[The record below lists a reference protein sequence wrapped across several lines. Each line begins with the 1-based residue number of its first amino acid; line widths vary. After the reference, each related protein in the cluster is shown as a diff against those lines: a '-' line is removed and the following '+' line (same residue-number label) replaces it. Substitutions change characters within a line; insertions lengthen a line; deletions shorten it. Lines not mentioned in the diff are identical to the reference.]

1 MKSLNKILL
10 FIVLSQFA
18 GTSLWF
24 AGNAVVKD
32 IIAAFSLPADA
43 LSYITSAVQLGFI
56 AGTLVSAIF
65 AIADRFSPSKVFFLC
80 ALFGAISNLSLLWA
94 DSLLLIL
101 LSRFITG
108 FFLAGIYPV
117 GMKIAA
123 DYHDKGLGKA
133 LGYLVGAL
141 VFGTAFPHFVNA
153 WMAGLNWKYV
163 IAVVSAIAVC
173 GGLLVLLFIPDGPY
187 RRMGSKPDFKAA
199 FRLFGNKQFRST
211 AIGYFGHMWELYTFW
226 TLVPVVL
233 TAYLS
238 ANGMNLQQLSIYSFT
253 IIAVGSIG
261 CVAGGYIALK
271 KGSAKTA
278 FAALLISSLCCL
290 SLVFFIQ
297 LPFVLFFAFML
308 VWGMAVVADSPQFT
322 TLVAQSVDAGIR
334 GSALTIVNSIGF
346 AITVVS
352 IQTITLLKSYID
364 IQYVFLLLAI
374 GPLIGLWGI
383 RKAFSKPYSL

>member
-1 MKSLNKILL
+1 VKPSQRILL
-10 FIVLSQFA
+10 LIVLSQFA

-32 IIAAFSLPADA
+32 IITAFSLPADA

-56 AGTLVSAIF
+56 TGTLVSAMF
-65 AIADRFSPSKVFFLC
+65 TVADRFSPSKVFFLC
-80 ALFGAISNLSLLWA
+80 ALSGAFSNLGLLLA
-94 DSLLLIL
+94 DSLSLIL

-108 FFLAGIYPV
+108 FFLAGIYPI

-123 DYHDKGLGKA
+123 DYYDKGLGKA

-141 VFGTAFPHFVNA
+141 VLGTAFPHFVNA
-153 WMAGLNWKYV
+153 CMAGLNWQYV
-163 IAVVSAIAVC
+163 IATVSCVAVC
-173 GGLLVLLFIPDGPY
+173 GGLIVLFFIPDGPY
-187 RRMGSKPDFKAA
+187 RRKGSRPDFKVA
-199 FRLFGNKQFRST
+199 FRLFRNIEFRSA

-226 TLVPVVL
+226 ALVPVL
-233 TAYLS
+233 ITAYLS
-238 ANGMNLQQLSIYSFT
+238 GNNITPQHLSMLSFMV
-253 IIAVGSIG
+253 IGIGSIG

-278 FAALLISSLCCL
+278 FTALLISCLCCL
-290 SLVFFIQ
+290 TLSFFIQ
-297 LPFVLFFAFML
+297 LHSFVFFVFLL

-322 TLVAQSVDAGIR
+322 ALVAQSVDAEVR
-334 GSALTIVNSIGF
+334 GSALTIVNAIGF

-352 IQTITLLKSYID
+352 IQFITLLKSYIG
-364 IQYVFLLLAI
+364 IQYVFLLLAV

-383 RKAFSKPYSL
+383 RKAISKPSSL